1 MPFALDQFLYTQAI
15 RLLRQDWGKN
25 AQLLGDEFFTIL
37 SSIQVAGVAQP
48 ETDENGNP
56 TTLPDPFVIPGIPDY
71 DFDIDPQNPTI
82 PTDPFERPNSED
94 PDGVD
99 PPSSTKKY
107 WHRASH
113 IGKVTGDGP
122 NDAGEFTVEL
132 YINGLTGEFITSR
145 RTVEA
150 TITDIDKVDDV
161 EKDMWINV
169 QMVAQYEARKVE
181 TDSAKVAAKP
191 ELIHLEYFFNA
202 PGGGGGRW
210 GTVETE
216 ITGISKDGGTLGS
229 GTVTLKKPTVDGS
242 GWEADIVDDVYSTV
256 TGKVTK
262 GKIIQMK
269 RISGKLFV
277 DVEDCGSEEDEGPS
291 QG

>member
-56 TTLPDPFVIPGIPDY
+56 TTLPDPFVIPGIPVYDY
-71 DFDIDPQNPTI
+71 DINPQDPTI
-82 PTDPFERPNSED
+82 PTDPFERPD
-94 PDGVD
+94 PDD
-99 PPSSTKKY
+99 PDFPDSPGNSKKF

-132 YINGLTGEFITSR
+132 YINGLTQEFITSR

-150 TITDIDKVDDV
+150 TITDIDKVGDV

-191 ELIHLEYFFNA
+191 ELIHEEYFFNA
-202 PGGGGGRW
+202 PGGGGGKI
-210 GTVETE
+210 GVVTTE
-216 ITGISKDGGTLGS
+216 ISGGTAS
-229 GTVTLKKPTVDGS
+229 EPGTGEVRTKKLVNDAWVDAS
-242 GWEADIVDDVYSTV
+242 ETSTVYSTV
-256 TGKVTK
+256 TGKVK
-262 GKIIQMK
+262 AGKDVQMK
-269 RISGKLFV
+269 LVAGKLFV
-277 DVEDCGSEEDEGPS
+277 DVEDCGAQDDDPAQEG
-291 QG
+291 G